1 MSFFNDFL
9 ESFKLNDT
17 AGKTIVS
24 MIVDVGIMVVGKI
37 KILNLDDQ
45 KIIIKSN
52 KDILHITGEKL
63 KIKSLA
69 KGEIVVAGS
78 ITEIG
83 LGDKNG

>member
-9 ESFKLNDT
+9 ESFKIDDS

-24 MIVDVGIMVVGKI
+24 MIVGVGIMVVGKI
-37 KILNLDDQ
+37 KIMNLDDEN
-45 KIIIKSN
+45 IVIKSN
-52 KDILHITGEKL
+52 KDVLKINGEKL

-69 KGEIVVAGS
+69 KGEIVVSGN

-83 LGDKNG
+83 LGG

>member
-9 ESFKLNDT
+9 ESFKSDDS

-24 MIVDVGIMVVGKI
+24 MIVGVGIMVVGKI
-37 KILNLDDQ
+37 KIMNLDDEN
-45 KIIIKSN
+45 IVIKSN
-52 KDILHITGEKL
+52 KDVLKINGEKL

-69 KGEIVVAGS
+69 KGEIVVSGN

-83 LGDKNG
+83 LGG